1 MSNIAVVYG
10 YGLQNLDIDAWDTLG
25 NLHNFKGISVLASY
39 SDSEYD
45 PDTAVIGIRV
55 MNDINLFY
63 PEELE
68 NNLTEEQKEIVDSF
82 EIPECLREYII
93 NEKPKFMV
101 FGYSDD

>member
-1 MSNIAVVYG
+1 MSNIAIVYG

-25 NLHNFKGISVLASY
+25 NLKGISVLASY

-45 PDTAVIGIRV
+45 PDTAVIGIPV
-55 MNDINLFY
+55 MNDVVLFY